1 MRHSVGRFRYR
12 PDSLITV
19 RSGGSMRTTT
29 SRSVRLLI
37 ALGLFAAGCGSGAA
51 GADESEP
58 APDSR
63 PRALKVAKAWD
74 GSPAA
79 EIWRKGYYPIADSVQ
94 LPEDAFH
101 NDTDKEAY
109 LSQNF
114 VLRGDLPETSEQDA
128 RVTWKDGDA
137 LTLPLMG
144 AREAYEQ
151 LDRNNSPAPRLTVTG
166 AKLGETTLAT
176 SRGPATVPAWL
187 FTIEG
192 YDTPL
197 KRVALAPSKPPKAPI
212 GPVGHVNHDL
222 WELNKVVEVAADG
235 RSVTVLAHHG
245 ACDDGPAVDV
255 LETDGSVVLSGYM
268 VGTKDGV
275 CTAQLLSKKVTVELD
290 RPLGDRILLDA
301 FTGRPVPGTD

>member
-1 MRHSVGRFRYR
+1 
-12 PDSLITV
+12 
-19 RSGGSMRTTT
+19 MRTTT
-29 SRSVRLLI
+29 SRTVRMLT
-37 ALGLFAAGCGSGAA
+37 ALGLFAAGCGAGAA

-58 APDSR
+58 APDTR
-63 PRALKVAKAWD
+63 PRALKVAGAWD

-79 EIWRKGYYPIADSVQ
+79 EIWREGYYPMADPVQ

-114 VLRGDLPETSEQDA
+114 VLRGDLPKTPGKDA
-128 RVTWKDGDA
+128 KVTWQDGDS
-137 LTLPLMG
+137 LTMPLLG

-151 LDRNNSPAPRLTVTG
+151 LDRDDSPAPRLTVTG

-187 FTIEG
+187 FTIKG

-197 KRVALAPSKPPKAPI
+197 KRVALAPSKPPKSPI
-212 GPVGHVNHDL
+212 GPVGQVSHDL
-222 WELNKVVEVAADG
+222 WELNKLVEVAADG

-255 LETDGSVVLSGYM
+255 LETDGSVVLSGHI
-268 VGTKDGV
+268 VGTSDGI
-275 CTAQLLSKKVTVELD
+275 CTLQLLAKEVKVELD

-301 FTGRPVPGTD
+301 FTGRPVRGTD

>member
-1 MRHSVGRFRYR
+1 
-12 PDSLITV
+12 
-19 RSGGSMRTTT
+19 MRTTT
-29 SRSVRLLI
+29 SRTVSRTVQLLI
-37 ALGLFAAGCGSGAA
+37 ALGLLTAGCG
-51 GADESEP
+51 GADTSGSGKPDP
-58 APDSR
+58 APDTR

-79 EIWRKGYYPIADSVQ
+79 DVWREGYYPMGDPVQ

-101 NDTDKEAY
+101 NDADKEAY
-109 LSQNF
+109 ITQNF
-114 VLRGDLPETSEQDA
+114 VLRGDLPKSPQKDA
-128 RVTWKDGDA
+128 KVTWRDGDS

-144 AREAYEQ
+144 ARAAYEK
-151 LDRNNSPAPRLTVTG
+151 LGGDNGSGPRLTVTG

-197 KRVALAPSKPPKAPI
+197 KRVALSSSKQPKPPI
-212 GPVGHVNHDL
+212 GPADSVSSELWDL
-222 WELNKVVEVAADG
+222 DKLVEVSADG

-268 VGTKDGV
+268 VGTRDGV
-275 CTAQLLSKKVTVELD
+275 CTLQLLSKKVKVALD
-290 RPLGDRILLDA
+290 RPLGDRVLLDA
-301 FTGRPVPGTD
+301 FTGAPVHGAE

>member
-1 MRHSVGRFRYR
+1 
-12 PDSLITV
+12 
-19 RSGGSMRTTT
+19 MRTTS
-29 SRSVRLLI
+29 SRTVLI
-37 ALGLFAAGCGSGAA
+37 LTALGLFATGCGAEAA
-51 GADESEP
+51 DADVSEP
-58 APDSR
+58 APHTR

-79 EIWRKGYYPIADSVQ
+79 ENWRKGYHPVADPVQ

-101 NDTDKEAY
+101 DDADKEAY
-109 LSQNF
+109 SSQNF
-114 VLRGDLPETSEQDA
+114 VLRGDLPETSAKDA
-128 RVTWKDGDA
+128 RVTWRNGDS

-144 AREAYEQ
+144 ARKAYEQ
-151 LDRNNSPAPRLTVTG
+151 LDRNSSPGPHLTVTG

-187 FTIEG
+187 FTLDG

-212 GPVGHVNHDL
+212 GPVGDVSDGLWDL
-222 WELNKVVEVAADG
+222 DKGVEVAADG

-255 LETDGSVVLSGYM
+255 LETDGSVVLSGYI
-268 VGTKDGV
+268 VGQKDGP
-275 CTAQLLSKKVTVELD
+275 CTAQLLAKKVTVKLD

-301 FTGRPVPGTD
+301 FTGRPVRGTD

>member
-1 MRHSVGRFRYR
+1 
-12 PDSLITV
+12 
-19 RSGGSMRTTT
+19 MRTTS
-29 SRSVRLLI
+29 SRTVGILT
-37 ALGLFAAGCGSGAA
+37 ALGLFAAGCGGGAA
-51 GADESEP
+51 DAGTSEP
-58 APDSR
+58 APDTG
-63 PRALKVAKAWD
+63 PRAREVARAWE

-79 EIWRKGYYPIADSVQ
+79 ENWRKGYHPVADPVQ

-101 NDTDKEAY
+101 NDADKEAY
-109 LSQNF
+109 TSQNF
-114 VLRGDLPETSEQDA
+114 ELRGDLPETPAKDA
-128 RVTWKDGDA
+128 RVTWRNGDS
-137 LTLPLMG
+137 LTLPLMR

-151 LDRNNSPAPRLTVTG
+151 LDRNSSPGPRLTVTG

-187 FTIEG
+187 FTLDG

-212 GPVGHVNHDL
+212 GPVGDLGNDL
-222 WELNKVVEVAADG
+222 WELGKVVEVAADG
-235 RSVTVLAHHG
+235 RSATVLAHHG

-268 VGTKDGV
+268 VGQKEGP
-275 CTAQLLSKKVTVELD
+275 CTAQLLAKKVTVELG

-301 FTGRPVPGTD
+301 FTGRPVRGTD